1 MNDLPPH
8 HTPNLGVIT
17 HRYRDAGA
25 VCVFWLKLKIILGLQ
40 QTFHGKFPAEGGNH
54 NLPVGLFLQAIH
66 D

>member
-8 HTPNLGVIT
+8 HAPNLGVIAYG
-17 HRYRDAGA
+17 YRDAGA
-25 VCVFWLKLKIILGLQ
+25 VWVFWLKLKTILGLQ
-40 QTFHGKFPAEGGNH
+40 QTFHEKFRAEGGNH